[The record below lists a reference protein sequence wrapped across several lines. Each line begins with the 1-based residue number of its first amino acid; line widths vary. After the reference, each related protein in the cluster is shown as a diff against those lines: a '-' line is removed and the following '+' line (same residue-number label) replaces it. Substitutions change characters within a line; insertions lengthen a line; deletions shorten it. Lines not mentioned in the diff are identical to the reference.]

1 MILVISLKIKMF
13 KSICKINLFLTFFFL
28 ILTHTLRAEIVN
40 QINIEGNQR
49 ISTEAIKMFADVSIN
64 EDLSENDLNKILK
77 KLYETNFFDLV
88 SVKIS
93 NKILVIRV
101 KENPIIQNINYE
113 GIKSSKL
120 LEELKKNIILK
131 PRSSYNENLADKD
144 KKKIKSFLKNR
155 GYYFSKVEIS
165 IQELQDNKIDID
177 YNISLGEKAKI
188 KRISFIGEKIF
199 KDKKLKG
206 IILSEEYKPWK
217 FLSGKKYLN
226 EEVINYDERLLK
238 NFYLNKGYYNVKVNS
253 SYAKVVNNQSFELI
267 FNIDA
272 NSKLFFGDLKIDLP
286 DDFSKSNYEKVEKFF
301 KKLENEPY
309 SINRIEDIV
318 EKIETIT
325 IDEQY
330 ESIKASVNEK
340 VVSNRINI
348 NFKIEEMEKFFI
360 ERINIFGNNVTRES
374 VIRNQIEIDEGDP
387 FNEILYAKSLNNI
400 KALNFFE
407 EVNAKILEGNQFNTK
422 IIDIEITEKAT
433 GEIFAGVGTGTDG
446 SNFSFGVK
454 ENNYLGRG
462 VKIDSN
468 LSVSDERIKGKF
480 LVSNP
485 NYKNSDK
492 NLDLSLEA
500 TSTDRLATSGYKSNV
515 TGFGIGTNFEY
526 LDDFRVGL
534 ATRNSIEKI
543 SVDSS
548 ASSRQKKQE
557 GNYFDSFI
565 GLDFLYDKR
574 NQKYQT
580 TSGFISSYSTNIPII
595 SDTNTLTNT
604 YNYKIF
610 KELYEN
616 NVSTFSFLF
625 KGASSLT
632 DDDIKLSERL
642 YIPGRKLRGFESGK
656 IGPKDGSDY
665 IGGNYISVLNATTT
679 VPKILENVQSV
690 DIVMFADAANIWG
703 VDYNSSLDK
712 SGIRSSIGIG
722 LDWLT
727 PVGPLTFSLAQP
739 ITKEPTDTEETFR
752 FNIGT
757 SF

>member
-1 MILVISLKIKMF
+1 MF
-13 KSICKINLFLTFFFL
+13 KLINRTNIFL
-28 ILTHTLRAEIVN
+28 IIFYLLFTTSLRAEIVKE
-40 QINIEGNQR
+40 INVEGNQR
-49 ISTEAIKMFADVSIN
+49 VSSETIRMFTGVSIN
-64 EDLSENDLNKILK
+64 DDVSENDLNQILK
-77 KLYETNFFDLV
+77 KLYNTNFFDLV
-88 SVKIS
+88 FVRIINNS
-93 NKILVIRV
+93 LQIRV
-101 KENPIIQNINYE
+101 KENPIIQNINYD
-113 GIKSSKL
+113 GIKSSKILEDLRKNTTLKSRSSFNEVL
-120 LEELKKNIILK
+120 LE
-131 PRSSYNENLADKD
+131 KD
-144 KKKIKSFLKNR
+144 KKKIKNLLRDK
-155 GYYFSKVEIS
+155 GYYFSQIEIS
-165 IQELQDNKIDID
+165 QEDLEDNKINLF
-177 YNISLGEKAKI
+177 YNITLGEKAKI
-188 KRISFIGEKIF
+188 AKISFIGNKIF

-206 IILSEEYKPWK
+206 VILSEEYKPWK

-226 EEVINYDERLLK
+226 EGLINYDERLLK
-238 NFYLNKGYYNVKVNS
+238 NFYLNKGYYNVVVNS
-253 SYAKVVNNQSFELI
+253 SFAKMTDDQSFELI

-272 NSKLFFGDLKIDLP
+272 NSKIFFGELKVDIP
-286 DDFSKSNYEKVEKFF
+286 NDFAKTNYQEVENFF
-301 KKLENEPY
+301 KDLENEPY

-318 EKIETIT
+318 EKIELIT
-325 IDEQY
+325 INEQY
-330 ESIKASVNEK
+330 ESIKATIDEK
-340 VVSNRINI
+340 IVSNKINI
-348 NFKIEEMEKFFI
+348 NFKIEETEKFFI

-387 FNEILYAKSLNNI
+387 FNQILYTKSLNNI

-407 EVNAKILEGNQFNTK
+407 NVNGEILDGNEFNTK
-422 IIDIEITEKAT
+422 IINIIITEKPT

-462 VKIDSN
+462 VKVDSN

-480 LVSNP
+480 IVSNP

-500 TSTDRLATSGYKSNV
+500 TSIDRLGTSGYKSNV

-526 LDDFRVGL
+526 LDDLRFGISS
-534 ATRNSIEKI
+534 RNTIEKI

-548 ASSRQKKQE
+548 ASARQKKQD

-565 GLDFLYDKR
+565 GLDFFYDKR

-580 TSGFISSYSTNIPII
+580 TSGFFSNYSVNMPII
-595 SDTNTLTNT
+595 SDTNTLTNN

-616 NVSTFSFLF
+616 NVSTFSLLF
-625 KGASSLT
+625 KSANSLT
-632 DDDIKLSERL
+632 GDDVKLSERL

-665 IGGNYISVLNATTT
+665 IGGNYVSSINATTT
-679 VPKILENVQSV
+679 IPKILENVQSV

-703 VDYNSSLDK
+703 VDYDSSLDN
-712 SGIRSSIGIG
+712 SGIRSSVGIG

-727 PVGPLTFSLAQP
+727 PVGPLTFSFAQP
-739 ITKEPTDTEETFR
+739 ITKEPSDIEETFR

>member
-1 MILVISLKIKMF
+1 MF
-13 KSICKINLFLTFFFL
+13 KSINKISILIIFFS
-28 ILTHTLRAEIVN
+28 ILSTNIFSAEVVEE
-40 QINIEGNQR
+40 INVKGNQR
-49 ISTEAIKMFADVSIN
+49 ISSETIKMFAEVSIN
-64 EDLSENDLNKILK
+64 DDLNEKDLNEILK
-77 KLYETNFFDLV
+77 KLYDTNFFDLV

-93 NKILVIRV
+93 DRTLSIIV

-113 GIKSSKL
+113 GIKSSKI
-120 LEELKKNIILK
+120 LEDIKKNTELKS
-131 PRSSYNENLADKD
+131 RSSFNDVLLNKD
-144 KKKIKSFLKNR
+144 KKKIKNFLKEI
-155 GYYFSKVEIS
+155 GYYFSSVEIT
-165 IQELQDNKIDID
+165 IEEIEDNKINLN
-177 YNISLGEKAKI
+177 YKISLGKKAKI
-188 KRISFIGEKIF
+188 KKISFIGDKIF

-206 IILSEEYKPWK
+206 VILSEEYKAWK

-226 EEVINYDERLLK
+226 EAMINYDERLLK
-238 NFYLNKGYYNVKVNS
+238 NFYLNKGFYNVVINS
-253 SYAKVVNNQSFELI
+253 SFAKITNDQEFELI

-272 NSKLFFGDLKIDLP
+272 NSKLFFGNLSINLP
-286 DDFSKSNYEKVEKFF
+286 SDYNESNYNEVQKFF
-301 KKLENEPY
+301 RKLKDEPY
-309 SINRIEDIV
+309 SISHIEDIL

-325 IDEQY
+325 INEQY
-330 ESIKASVNEK
+330 ESIKASVNERI
-340 VVSNRINI
+340 VSNKINI
-348 NFKIEEMEKFFI
+348 DFNIEETEKVFI

-387 FNEILYAKSLNNI
+387 FNEILYNKSLNNI

-407 EVNAKILEGNQFNTK
+407 SVDGQILDGNDFNTK
-422 IIDIEITEKAT
+422 IININVTEKAT

-446 SNFSFGVK
+446 SSFSFGVK

-462 VKIDSN
+462 VRVDSN
-468 LSVSDERIKGKF
+468 LNVSEERIKGKF

-500 TSTDRLATSGYKSNV
+500 TSIDRLGTSGYKSNV
-515 TGFGIGTNFEY
+515 TGFSIGTNFEY
-526 LDDFRVGL
+526 LDDLKLGL
-534 ATRNSIEKI
+534 STRNIIEKI
-543 SVDSS
+543 DVDSS
-548 ASSRQKKQE
+548 ASTKQKTQD

-580 TSGFISSYSTNIPII
+580 TSGFFSNYNVNLPIL
-595 SDTNTLTNT
+595 SDTNTLTNS

-616 NVSTFSFLF
+616 NVSTFSLSFQ
-625 KGASSLT
+625 GASSLSG
-632 DDDIKLSERL
+632 DDIKLSERL

-665 IGGNYISVLNATTT
+665 IGGNYVSTINATTT
-679 VPKILENVQSV
+679 IPKILENVQTV
-690 DIVMFADAANIWG
+690 DIVLFADAANIWG
-703 VDYNSSLDK
+703 VDYDDSLDK
-712 SGIRSSIGIG
+712 NGIRSSIGIG

-727 PVGPLTFSLAQP
+727 PVGPLTFSFAQP
-739 ITKEPTDTEETFR
+739 ITKEPTDIEETFR